1 MSLGVCLFASKLPR
15 RTQKNS
21 EAFLTKRMAEQPSLS
36 READHANELISP
48 NWSVISDSNFE
59 VITNKLLG
67 ERISNKQATRNS
79 PSC

>member
-1 MSLGVCLFASKLPR
+1 
-15 RTQKNS
+15 
-21 EAFLTKRMAEQPSLS
+21 MAEQPSLS